1 MTGKKNSN
9 PNTTKRPS
17 GQSLIEFAL
26 VLPVLLLLIIGAMD
40 IGRMFFTKIV
50 LTNAA
55 REGANYLALNKK
67 EPENGYQN
75 TWKAIQDEANSS
87 GVSLAYT
94 DVEWTST
101 LCDPR
106 CTPGSP
112 VQITVSTSVDL
123 VFSSFLESMGLIG
136 GPIHLSSTVRMVAQ

>member
-1 MTGKKNSN
+1 MTGKKKSN

-55 REGANYLALNKK
+55 REGANYLALNKDDSRTK
-67 EPENGYQN
+67 DLDGNGYQN

-87 GVSLAYT
+87 GVSLA
-94 DVEWTST
+94 
-101 LCDPR
+101 
-106 CTPGSP
+106 
-112 VQITVSTSVDL
+112 
-123 VFSSFLESMGLIG
+123 
-136 GPIHLSSTVRMVAQ
+136 